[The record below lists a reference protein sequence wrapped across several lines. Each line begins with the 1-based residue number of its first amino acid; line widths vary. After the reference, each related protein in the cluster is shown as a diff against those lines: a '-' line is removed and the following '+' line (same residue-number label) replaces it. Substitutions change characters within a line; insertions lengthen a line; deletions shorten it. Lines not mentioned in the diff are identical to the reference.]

1 MVQTLAEKGYRVVE
15 ARESESAIRVLESDM
30 KIDLLATDVGL
41 PGMNGR
47 QLAEAARMLRP
58 DISVLFLTGYA
69 HNAALGDE
77 PLGPRTQLIS
87 KPFAVKVLLT
97 KIHGMLEEAAG

>member
-1 MVQTLAEKGYRVVE
+1 MDLRRRWKPRRHCRPRPPASEGETILVVEDEALVRMLMVQTLTEKGYRVIE

-58 DISVLFLTGYA
+58 DISVLF
-69 HNAALGDE
+69 
-77 PLGPRTQLIS
+77 
-87 KPFAVKVLLT
+87 
-97 KIHGMLEEAAG
+97 